1 MTDDIGGSYTMN
13 DKIMQIKDFISRSKE
28 DTRTRID
35 TLVAEGRE
43 DEARPFRAAL
53 NIHDVF
59 VSLLDAA
66 VKLAGGN
73 EQKFVTIFK
82 GYSENIPAQWR
93 QSLSK
98 AKEHNDAEKIMIE
111 EAKVK
116 IADAV
121 TDKFNELF

>member
-1 MTDDIGGSYTMN
+1 MN
-13 DKIMQIKDFISRSKE
+13 DKIKQIKDFIAGSKE
-28 DTRTRID
+28 ETRTRID
-35 TLVAEGRE
+35 TLVADGR
-43 DEARPFRAAL
+43 DDDARPFRAAL

-66 VKLAGGN
+66 VKMSDGN

-82 GYSENIPAQWR
+82 SYSENVPAQWR

-116 IADAV
+116 IADAI